1 MASEMMALLKP
12 ISKYHHGTTTT
23 TRKTTTTPILPQ
35 RISTVIRM
43 SSATTTATTKGG
55 GKNKKA
61 IKETLLAP
69 RFYTTDFDEMEQ
81 LFNTEM
87 NKNLNEAEFEALL
100 QEFKTDYNQT
110 HFVRNK
116 DFKEAA
122 DEMQGPLRQI
132 FVEFLER
139 SCTAEFSGFL
149 LYKELG
155 RRLKKTNPVVA
166 EIFSLMSRDEAR
178 HAGFLNKGLSDFN
191 LALDL
196 GFLTKARKYTFF
208 KPKFIFYATYLSE
221 KIGYWRYIT
230 IYRHLK
236 ANPEYQVYP
245 IFKYFENWCQDEN
258 RHGDF
263 FSALMKAQPQFLN
276 DWKAKLWARFFC
288 LSVYVTM
295 YLNDTQ
301 RTAFYEGI
309 GLNTKEFD
317 MHVIIETNRTTAR
330 IFPAVLDV
338 ENPEFKRKLDRM
350 ADINSKILA
359 IGETDDIPLVKNL
372 KRIPHIAAL
381 VSELLAMYLMKPI
394 ESGSVDIAE
403 MDPQLGAFGALDR
416 VGQDTSVPC
425 LAVPKIELIQI
436 RLFSASTKPKLHKH
450 RTIRLNFTTY
460 AYSCRYTNL
469 DDNTYLENTID
480 FM

>member
-1 MASEMMALLKP
+1 MASP
-12 ISKYHHGTTTT
+12 SS
-23 TRKTTTTPILPQ
+23 
-35 RISTVIRM
+35 STV
-43 SSATTTATTKGG
+43 AA
-55 GKNKKA
+55 KKKKSQKQG
-61 IKETLLAP
+61 IKESLLTP

-81 LFNTEM
+81 LFNTEI
-87 NKNLNEAEFEALL
+87 NKNLNMDEFEALL
-100 QEFKTDYNQT
+100 QEFKTDFNQT

-116 DFKEAA
+116 EFKEAA
-122 DEMQGPLRQI
+122 DKMEGPLRGI

-191 LALDL
+191 LTLDL

-208 KPKFIFYATYLSE
+208 KPKFIFYATYLSG

-236 ANPEYQVYP
+236 ENPEYQCYP

-276 DWKAKLWARFFC
+276 DWKAKMW
-288 LSVYVTM
+288 VYVTM
-295 YLNDTQ
+295 YLNDCQ
-301 RTAFYEGI
+301 RTDFYEGI
-309 GLNTKEFD
+309 GLDTKEFD

-330 IFPAVLDV
+330 VFPAVLDV

-350 ADINSKILA
+350 VEINEKILA
-359 IGETDDIPLVKNL
+359 IGETDDILLVKNV
-372 KRIPHIAAL
+372 KRVPLIAAMA
-381 VSELLAMYLMKPI
+381 SELIAVYMMKPI
-394 ESGSVDIAE
+394 ESGSVDLAE
-403 MDPQLGAFGALDR
+403 FEPGL
-416 VGQDTSVPC
+416 V
-425 LAVPKIELIQI
+425 
-436 RLFSASTKPKLHKH
+436 
-450 RTIRLNFTTY
+450 Y
-460 AYSCRYTNL
+460 
-469 DDNTYLENTID
+469 
-480 FM
+480 

>member
-1 MASEMMALLKP
+1 MAAEMALVKP
-12 ISKYHHGTTTT
+12 ISKF
-23 TRKTTTTPILPQ
+23 
-35 RISTVIRM
+35 STI
-43 SSATTTATTKGG
+43 ATTTKPRFSYPKATCTSLSTRFCTIKMSATSEQAAAATAQ
-55 GKNKKA
+55 KPSKKSNKTA
-61 IKETLLAP
+61 IKETLLTP
-69 RFYTTDFDEMEQ
+69 RFYTTDFDEMET
-81 LFNTEM
+81 LFNTEI
-87 NKNLNEAEFEALL
+87 NKKLNQAEFEALL

-116 DFKEAA
+116 EFKEAA
-122 DEMQGPLRQI
+122 DKMQGPLRQI

-191 LALDL
+191 YALDL

-236 ANPEYQVYP
+236 ANPEFQCYP

-258 RHGDF
+258 RHERKHKQDIDGGF
-263 FSALMKAQPQFLN
+263 ENLVRLIAIMF
-276 DWKAKLWARFFC
+276 RFVKPN
-288 LSVYVTM
+288 VYVTM
-295 YLNDTQ
+295 YLNDCQ

-309 GLNTKEFD
+309 GLDTKEFD

-338 ENPEFKRKLDRM
+338 ENPEFKRRLDRM
-350 ADINSKILA
+350 VEINERLLA
-359 IGETDDIPLVKNL
+359 VGATDDIPLVKNL
-372 KRIPHIAAL
+372 KRIPLIAAL
-381 VSELLAMYLMKPI
+381 ASELLATYLMPPVD
-394 ESGSVDIAE
+394 SGSVDFAE
-403 MDPQLGAFGALDR
+403 FEP
-416 VGQDTSVPC
+416 
-425 LAVPKIELIQI
+425 ELV
-436 RLFSASTKPKLHKH
+436 
-450 RTIRLNFTTY
+450 Y
-460 AYSCRYTNL
+460 
-469 DDNTYLENTID
+469 
-480 FM
+480 

>member
-1 MASEMMALLKP
+1 MAASAEMALVKP
-12 ISKYHHGTTTT
+12 MSKFCSRTPEFGSRS
-23 TRKTTTTPILPQ
+23 TRAIPFSYSRFTAIK
-35 RISTVIRM
+35 M
-43 SSATTTATTKGG
+43 SATSSQSPPKPS
-55 GKNKKA
+55 KNANKAA
-61 IKETLLAP
+61 IKETLLTP
-69 RFYTTDFDEMEQ
+69 RFYTTDFDEMET
-81 LFNTEM
+81 LFNTEI
-87 NKNLNEAEFEALL
+87 NKNLNQAEFEALL

-116 DFKEAA
+116 EFKEAA
-122 DEMQGPLRQI
+122 DKMEGDLRQI

-236 ANPEYQVYP
+236 ANPEFQCYP

-263 FSALMKAQPQFLN
+263 FSALLKAQPQFLN
-276 DWKAKLWARFFC
+276 DWKAKLWSRFFC

-295 YLNDTQ
+295 YLNDCQ

-330 IFPAVLDV
+330 IFPAVPDV

-350 ADINSKILA
+350 VEINEKLIA
-359 IGETDDIPLVKNL
+359 VGESNEIPLVKNL
-372 KRIPHIAAL
+372 KRIPLAAAL
-381 VSELLAMYLMKPI
+381 VSEILAAYLMPPI
-394 ESGSVDIAE
+394 ESGSVDFAE
-403 MDPQLGAFGALDR
+403 FEPQL
-416 VGQDTSVPC
+416 V
-425 LAVPKIELIQI
+425 
-436 RLFSASTKPKLHKH
+436 
-450 RTIRLNFTTY
+450 Y
-460 AYSCRYTNL
+460 
-469 DDNTYLENTID
+469 
-480 FM
+480 

>member
-1 MASEMMALLKP
+1 M
-12 ISKYHHGTTTT
+12 
-23 TRKTTTTPILPQ
+23 
-35 RISTVIRM
+35 
-43 SSATTTATTKGG
+43 SATSSPSESATVSRK
-55 GKNKKA
+55 KKA
-61 IKETLLAP
+61 GKKEIQETLLAP

-81 LFNTEM
+81 LFNTEI
-87 NKNLNEAEFEALL
+87 NKNLNMAEFEALQ
-100 QEFKTDYNQT
+100 QEFKTDFNQT

-116 DFKEAA
+116 EFKEAA
-122 DEMQGPLRQI
+122 DKLQGPLRQI

-236 ANPEYQVYP
+236 ENPEYQCYP

-276 DWKAKLWARFFC
+276 DWQAKLWSRFFC

-295 YLNDTQ
+295 YLNDCQ

-317 MHVIIETNRTTAR
+317 MHVIIEETSSDKHSQPY
-330 IFPAVLDV
+330 FPGA
-338 ENPEFKRKLDRM
+338 KLLVAP
-350 ADINSKILA
+350 AD
-359 IGETDDIPLVKNL
+359 
-372 KRIPHIAAL
+372 
-381 VSELLAMYLMKPI
+381 
-394 ESGSVDIAE
+394 
-403 MDPQLGAFGALDR
+403 
-416 VGQDTSVPC
+416 
-425 LAVPKIELIQI
+425 
-436 RLFSASTKPKLHKH
+436 
-450 RTIRLNFTTY
+450 
-460 AYSCRYTNL
+460 YSCLHLVAADCSGWQSHGVIYCVWLQLELWLLGGAASKCSYSGRL
-469 DDNTYLENTID
+469 WSCYLP
-480 FM
+480 

>member
-1 MASEMMALLKP
+1 MALVEPMPSLSAAIRPSIRIRKP
-12 ISKYHHGTTTT
+12 PS
-23 TRKTTTTPILPQ
+23 LA
-35 RISTVIRM
+35 VRM
-43 SSATTTATTKGG
+43 SSTAASATPA
-55 GKNKKA
+55 KKQA
-61 IKETLLAP
+61 IKESLLTP
-69 RFYTTDFDEMEQ
+69 RFYTTDFEEMER
-81 LFNTEM
+81 LFSTEI
-87 NKNLNEAEFEALL
+87 NKNLKEEEFDSLL
-100 QEFKTDYNQT
+100 QEFKTDYNQK
-110 HFVRNK
+110 HFVRNSE
-116 DFKEAA
+116 FKEAA
-122 DEMQGPLRQI
+122 DKLQGPLRQI

-236 ANPEYQVYP
+236 ANPEYSCYP

-295 YLNDTQ
+295 YLNDCQ
-301 RTAFYEGI
+301 RSAFYEGI
-309 GLNTKEFD
+309 GLDTKEFD
-317 MHVIIETNRTTAR
+317 MHVIIETNRTSAR

-350 ADINSKILA
+350 AEINKKLVA
-359 IGETDDIPLVKNL
+359 VGEDADTPPLVKNL
-372 KRIPHIAAL
+372 KRIPLVAAL
-381 VSELLAMYLMKPI
+381 VSELIAAYLMKPVD
-394 ESGSVDIAE
+394 SGSVDLADFE
-403 MDPQLGAFGALDR
+403 PQLL
-416 VGQDTSVPC
+416 
-425 LAVPKIELIQI
+425 
-436 RLFSASTKPKLHKH
+436 
-450 RTIRLNFTTY
+450 Y
-460 AYSCRYTNL
+460 
-469 DDNTYLENTID
+469 
-480 FM
+480 